1 MTTLSIKGNREKTL
15 GMVYA
20 AMFAAL
26 MMIGANVTTIAPFL
40 VVAGVPITLQTF
52 FAVLAG
58 ILLGRR
64 IGALSMTLYMA
75 LGLVGAPVFARFEG
89 GAHSLLLPTFG
100 FIVSF
105 ILVAYVAGWIAE
117 RWKSVPG
124 FIVAAFVGTVINYVV
139 GTNWLYVALTNWVE
153 APEGFSYKMAWAMLV
168 PPMPKDFVLAIFA
181 GIFGFNLKKRMMKG
195 L

>member
-89 GAHSLLLPTFG
+89 GAHLLLLPTFG

-105 ILVAYVAGWIAE
+105 ILVAYAAGWIAE

-124 FIVAAFVGTVINYVV
+124 FIVAALVGTVINYVV